1 MEKLDVAV
9 YIRVANKE
17 TSREDSAIEKQ
28 KYIVN
33 QYLRKNIKGVKSKK
47 YYIDNGF
54 SGTTYNRPD
63 FKKMIKDIEEK
74 KINTVIVKDLIRFGR
89 TNNTLDRIDALKR
102 KYNINFISV
111 EENIDS
117 INKKEEFEQIRAIQ
131 QCIRD
136 SYRESSLV

>member
-1 MEKLDVAV
+1 MEKLNVAV

-33 QYLRKNIKGVKSKK
+33 QYLKENIKGVKSKK

-63 FKKMIKDIEEK
+63 FKKW
-74 KINTVIVKDLIRFGR
+74 
-89 TNNTLDRIDALKR
+89 LKT
-102 KYNINFISV
+102 
-111 EENIDS
+111 
-117 INKKEEFEQIRAIQ
+117 
-131 QCIRD
+131 
-136 SYRESSLV
+136 